1 MGTIKTVD
9 IERMI
14 KRTKHLDMKVIEDNP
29 PPEFSEY
36 VIERLKERNIKRS
49 VLIRVLNVDRNY
61 GYQIL
66 NGTRVPTREQIIHIA
81 LFLGLDYPSAQ
92 KMLTL
97 AKRDCL
103 YVRRREDARI
113 VHCLEHH
120 LPYEKACEFI
130 WGEE

>member
-1 MGTIKTVD
+1 
-9 IERMI
+9 MI
-14 KRTKHLDMKVIEDNP
+14 KRTKHLDMKMIEENS
-29 PPEFSEY
+29 PPEFSEF
-36 VIERLKERNIKRS
+36 VLGLLKEKNIKRS

-66 NGTRVPTREQIIHIA
+66 NGTRIPTREQIIHIA
-81 LFLGLDYPSAQ
+81 LFLGVDFASAQ

-120 LPYEKACEFI
+120 IPYDDACEFI
-130 WGEE
+130 WGEFNE

>member
-103 YVRRREDARI
+103 YVRRREDVRI

>member
-1 MGTIKTVD
+1 MGTIKTAD

-14 KRTKHLDMKVIEDNP
+14 KRTKHLDMKVIEENA
-29 PPEFSEY
+29 PPEFSEF
-36 VIERLKERNIKRS
+36 VLEQIRERNIKRS

-81 LFLGLDYPSAQ
+81 LFLGLDYPSTQ

-103 YVRRREDARI
+103 YVRRSEDARI

-120 LPYEKACEFI
+120 LPYGRACEFI
-130 WGEE
+130 WGEG